1 MKLIDKLLFGLLL
14 GFSFPALFFL
24 IALILWYSLFQDFNV
39 LSFVL
44 SGFIIGLFID
54 ALILKKLINRTL
66 DLSTWILTGFYLFY
80 NVCIYGAFM
89 GFPVFNLVMGIIA
102 GYYFGIKINNRN
114 ISLKKVEALKKNV
127 PLFSGLTMLL
137 FCIST
142 GFLALTEKTI
152 GEELQKMFGLG
163 FDVTRNM
170 IIAIVIVGGIA
181 LIFTQFYLTRIVMIK
196 TIRKNN

>member
-152 GEELQKMFGLG
+152 GEELQEMFGLG